1 MSDEQRRLPGYFGTA
16 EVSVHPS
23 RASLGAAAAARAAEF
38 IRAAIGRSGRA
49 RIIVA
54 TGNSQLDF
62 IDALMDRGDLALHLV
77 EVFHMDEY
85 VGIAADHPA
94 SFRRWVRT
102 RVADRA
108 KFARVNYLEGDAADL
123 GAEISRYTR
132 LLLAAPIDLA
142 FVGFGEN
149 GHIAFN
155 DPPFADF
162 DDPATVKVVTLDPA
176 SLRQQVGEGHF
187 KDLESVPKKAV
198 TMTCSGLLRAASWVC
213 SVPERRKAAAVRRA
227 LLGPISADC
236 PASVVRRHPSAAV
249 FLDLESASLLPG
261 HE

>member
-1 MSDEQRRLPGYFGTA
+1 MSDEPGRISRRFGAA
-16 EVSVHPS
+16 EVNILPS
-23 RASLGAAAAARAAEF
+23 RASLGAAAAARTAEF

-62 IDALMDRGDLALHLV
+62 IGALMDREDVEMDRV

-94 SFRRWVRT
+94 SFRLWIKT

-108 KFARVNYLEGDAADL
+108 KDAQVNYLEGDAADIE
-123 GAEISRYTR
+123 AEISRYSR

-155 DPPFADF
+155 DPPVADF

-176 SLRQQVGEGHF
+176 SLRQQIGEGHF
-187 KDLESVPKKAV
+187 RDLESVPKTAV
-198 TMTCSGLLRAASWVC
+198 TVTCSGLLRAATWIC
-213 SVPERRKAAAVRRA
+213 SVPEIRKAAAVRQA
-227 LLGPISADC
+227 LLGPISTGC
-236 PASVVRRHPSAAV
+236 PASVVRRHPSAVV
-249 FLDLESASLLPG
+249 FLDTDSASLLPG
-261 HE
+261 VA